1 MSGGVTIRKEQ
12 PPFVRWEFVEYGVNA
27 EASAKAGRPIP
38 AVRPFAFIMQ
48 HGSKDVVEK
57 DAEEWLAQIERK
69 AQEGT
74 YNPEWAERFR
84 KQFEAFIKGQEL
96 PADGTPIRTWPAPNR
111 EQVIRLLAL
120 GITTVEQLSAVP
132 DNALSNIGLD
142 GRNLRD
148 LARNFIDAGQN
159 QGTLAKKLADAEQ
172 TVRDQAEQIARMNDR
187 LAALEAAKGKKAA

>member
-1 MSGGVTIRKEQ
+1 M
-12 PPFVRWEFVEYGVNA
+12 
-27 EASAKAGRPIP
+27 
-38 AVRPFAFIMQ
+38 
-48 HGSKDVVEK
+48 
-57 DAEEWLAQIERK
+57 
-69 AQEGT
+69 
-74 YNPEWAERFR
+74 
-84 KQFEAFIKGQEL
+84 
-96 PADGTPIRTWPAPNR
+96 
-111 EQVIRLLAL
+111 LAL

-172 TVRDQAEQIARMNDR
+172 TVRDQAEQINRMNER